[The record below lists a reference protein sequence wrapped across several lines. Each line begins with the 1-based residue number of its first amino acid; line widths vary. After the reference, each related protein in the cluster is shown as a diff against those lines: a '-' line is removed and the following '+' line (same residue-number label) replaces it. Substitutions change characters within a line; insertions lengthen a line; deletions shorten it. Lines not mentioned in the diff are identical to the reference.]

1 MEKKDVKNDIQAIID
16 ICKDGVEGYETAAN
30 NIEYSDLKTLFLRL
44 AQQRKLFIEEI
55 KNEALKIGMDLDT
68 SGTIKG
74 FFHRTWLATKATFSS
89 ATNEKVIEESMTGE
103 KAAVETYDKVLA
115 DPELPAYLCDILLE
129 QQRLIKVTINQLG
142 ELKKEI
148 S

>member
-1 MEKKDVKNDIQAIID
+1 MEKKDVKNDIQEIID
-16 ICKDGVEGYETAAN
+16 ICKDGAEGYETAAN
-30 NIEYSDLKTLFLRL
+30 NIEYSDVKTLFLRL
-44 AQQRKLFIEEI
+44 SQQRKLFIEEI
-55 KNEALKIGMDLDT
+55 KNEALKMGMELDT

-74 FFHRTWLATKATFSS
+74 FFHRIWLATKATFSS

-115 DPELPAYLCDILLE
+115 DSELPAYLREILAE
-129 QQRLIKVTINQLG
+129 QQRLVKVTINQLS
-142 ELKKEI
+142 ELKKEV